1 MLYDKRW
8 DAEIPTTVE
17 PVDWREILLKAAEL
31 VEQGWVQGS
40 YQSSDRYCAVGAI
53 SMAATGDAYGW
64 SGQPNGF
71 NFTDMHAREA
81 ANQLLQYVNRD
92 NMWTRWFGRK
102 HHYPYCNIV
111 SWNDSPGR
119 TKKQVVHAMRKAAD
133 AV

>member
-53 SMAATGDAYGW
+53 SMAATNDADSW
-64 SGQPNGF
+64 SR
-71 NFTDMHAREA
+71 DMRAREA
-81 ANQLLQYVNRD
+81 ADQLLQYVNQG
-92 NMWTRWFGRK
+92 NKWERWWSRK
-102 HHYPYCNIV
+102 HYPYSDV
-111 SWNDSPGR
+111 PAWNDMPGR
-119 TKKQVVHAMRKAAD
+119 TQKQVVRAMREAAN
-133 AV
+133 VV